1 MKTQKQSVLLSPSI
15 RSVSAVICSVC
26 MSMLLFVGQVSAA
39 DTSAVGSFD
48 NAEVVQANSSVNK
61 GSAVPTQAAD
71 LVNLNKAGATVLSE
85 HLKGIGF
92 KKAQAIVDWRKANGN
107 FASLEQLL
115 EVKGIG
121 EKILLVNRH
130 KMTL

>member
-1 MKTQKQSVLLSPSI
+1 MKTQKQSISLSRSI
-15 RSVSAVICSVC
+15 RSLTAVICSVC
-26 MSMLLFVGQVSAA
+26 ISMLLFVGQVSAA
-39 DTSAVGSFD
+39 DTSAVSSF
-48 NAEVVQANSSVNK
+48 NKATVVQANSAVSK
-61 GSAVPTQAAD
+61 ESAASGQVAD
-71 LVNLNKAGATVLSE
+71 RINLNKAGASVLSE
-85 HLKGIGF
+85 RLKGVGF

-121 EKILLVNRH
+121 EKILLANRH